1 MKEIT
6 MPKLSD
12 TMTEGAVVAWRKS
25 VGDRVERGEIIAEVE
40 TDKATM
46 ELEAFASGVLLEIRV
61 ETGETVPVGT
71 VIGLIGK
78 EGEQPEVRKAAP
90 VEPAPDAELETRDDT
105 GAESEV
111 EADSEDEVEAETK
124 SDSMDEVEAESKDE
138 PEPADSAA
146 DSDISAAP
154 VVRRRARELGIDL
167 ADVTGSGPD
176 GRILLEDLKPTVA
189 GESQTTRLEGTSRT
203 EESPKSKSSRLPS
216 QKAQDTSP
224 TAAQP
229 LSRMRAAIARTVSD
243 SWRTIPHFSV
253 TVEVRMDAAEQ
264 LRQQLKADG
273 TAVSVTALLIKAT
286 ALALGKFPRLNASL
300 QDGGVVVHPDI
311 NIGIVTRRDDGLLVP
326 ILRGCGELS
335 VGDIANR
342 TAQLVDRARHGQL
355 SDTELTGGTFAISN
369 LGMFG
374 IHSFVA
380 LILPPMAAVL
390 AAGAVREGVVA
401 LSGRPEVA
409 RLLSLTLSA
418 DHRLVDGVY
427 AAEFLQAVRHILETP
442 NELSG

>member
-12 TMTEGAVVAWRKS
+12 TMTEGTVVAWRKA
-25 VGDRVERGEIIAEVE
+25 VGARIERGEIIADVE

-61 ETGETVPVGT
+61 EAGKNVPVGT
-71 VIGLIGK
+71 VIGMIG
-78 EGEQPEVRKAAP
+78 EAGEQTVIP
-90 VEPAPDAELETRDDT
+90 VASSATISPTMSHEPP
-105 GAESEV
+105 S
-111 EADSEDEVEAETK
+111 
-124 SDSMDEVEAESKDE
+124 E
-138 PEPADSAA
+138 PEPPAA
-146 DSDISAAP
+146 RAPVFQAAVAPSVTDKGGPALLAAP
-154 VVRRRARELGIDL
+154 VVRLRAQELGIDL
-167 ADVTGSGPD
+167 ATVTGSGP
-176 GRILLEDLKPTVA
+176 GGKILLEDLAPANIPLLK
-189 GESQTTRLEGTSRT
+189 EIIT
-203 EESPKSKSSRLPS
+203 EEPSAVPKTPS
-216 QKAQDTSP
+216 AKDRAEPPRQGAQDNGSP
-224 TAAQP
+224 VAQP
-229 LSRMRAAIARTVSD
+229 MTRMRAAIARTVSD

-264 LRQQLKADG
+264 FRRQLKDGG
-273 TAVSVTALLIKAT
+273 TAISLTALLIKAT

-300 QDGGVVVHPDI
+300 QDAGVVIHPAI
-311 NIGIVTRRDDGLLVP
+311 NIGIVARRDDGLLVP
-326 ILRGCGELS
+326 VLRGCGELS
-335 VGDIANR
+335 LGEIANR
-342 TAQLVDRARHGQL
+342 TAQLVERARHGQL

-369 LGMFG
+369 LGMYG

-390 AAGAVREGVVA
+390 ASGAVRDGVVA
-401 LSGRPEVA
+401 QDGRPTVA

-427 AAEFLQAVRHILETP
+427 AAEFLQAVKAILETP

>member
-12 TMTEGAVVAWRKS
+12 TMTEGAVVAWRKA
-25 VGDRVERGEIIAEVE
+25 VGDRIERGEVIAEVE

-61 ETGETVPVGT
+61 DAGKTVPVGT
-71 VIGLIGK
+71 VIGLIGG
-78 EGEQPEVRKAAP
+78 EGEQPEVRAAAPSEAAPKTEPEAPAETGAKPEAKAEPEAKAASQ
-90 VEPAPDAELETRDDT
+90 VKAP
-105 GAESEV
+105 
-111 EADSEDEVEAETK
+111 
-124 SDSMDEVEAESKDE
+124 
-138 PEPADSAA
+138 PESAA
-146 DSDISAAP
+146 NTTAGEILAAP
-154 VVRRRARELGIDL
+154 VVRRRAEELGIDL
-167 ADVTGSGPD
+167 AAVTGSGPG
-176 GRILLEDLKPTVA
+176 GRILLEDLKPIAA
-189 GESQTTRLEGTSRT
+189 GKSQAAKLEEASKT
-203 EESPKSKSSRLPS
+203 EEAPEGKSGQLPPQAALDTTSS
-216 QKAQDTSP
+216 
-224 TAAQP
+224 AAQP

-253 TVEVRMDAAEQ
+253 TVEVRMDATEQ
-264 LRQQLKADG
+264 LRQQFKAGG
-273 TAVSVTALLIKAT
+273 TAVSVTALLIRAT

-300 QDGGVVVHPDI
+300 QDAGVVVHPDI

-335 VGDIANR
+335 VGDIAKR
-342 TAQLVDRARHGQL
+342 TAQLVERARHGQL

-390 AAGAVREGVVA
+390 AAGAVRDGVVA
-401 LSGRPEVA
+401 LNGRPEVA

-427 AAEFLQAVRHILETP
+427 AAEFLQAVRQILETP